1 MTYLQTNQHL
11 MVTVNEVYRKI
22 KEMSA
27 QEWTPRPVLTVV
39 NLSSALRSP
48 REALIPLLTELQE
61 LKLIRFNDNNKVSV
75 KLTLLGNN
83 VERSKL

>member
-1 MTYLQTNQHL
+1 

-27 QEWTPRPVLTVV
+27 QKWNPRPVIEIINISKELYCG
-39 NLSSALRSP
+39 
-48 REALIPLLTELQE
+48 RETLLPFLAELHDM
-61 LKLIRFNDNNKVSV
+61 KLIRFNDNAKTEV

-83 VERSKL
+83 VVRSKL